1 MISFNHCWN
10 VSQDIKK
17 QLSNNFLQLN
27 ENKTEINKKMRM
39 NIIEELGNPFPFISS
54 QVRNLGVII
63 DSLIWSLGTVFI
75 NYVSFPN
82 LNPFCLFKIW
92 RRFFMLYCSIT
103 VILCIPQSSP
113 TVGTKC
119 SCKADDRGKEI
130 CQFYPHYTGFRS
142 ILVQF
147 KILLFVF
154 KALNNRAPS
163 YLKVLLI
170 SLSTTRH
177 LRSTDRALLS
187 VPCSCL
193 KTRAFSVNA
202 PPSVEPIASRL
213 PPCPFRY
220 QFYIKIENIS

>member
-1 MISFNHCWN
+1 
-10 VSQDIKK
+10 
-17 QLSNNFLQLN
+17 
-27 ENKTEINKKMRM
+27 M

-119 SCKADDRGKEI
+119 SCKAADRGKEI

-142 ILVQF
+142 ILEF
-147 KILLFVF
+147 SLRFCCLFLKLLTIELRLILKFFLSLCQPLTGLF
-154 KALNNRAPS
+154 
-163 YLKVLLI
+163 YLSLVL
-170 SLSTTRH
+170 
-177 LRSTDRALLS
+177 
-187 VPCSCL
+187 V
-193 KTRAFSVNA
+193 
-202 PPSVEPIASRL
+202 
-213 PPCPFRY
+213 
-220 QFYIKIENIS
+220 